1 MARFLIMCPPG
12 LILAFMAIASQRPL
26 VSVSPNNPVFDLPI
40 YVARDEGLFERAGVE
55 VRLQARY
62 SERNASDKDPFQ
74 RLKEALFE
82 QGKADVYNLCEWAGI
97 DRSERSAR
105 GAQVLALRPA
115 VAAQAIL
122 AMDQNIQEPRDLAGV
137 PIGINERTGSH
148 YTTLQSLEGALPRNE
163 IVVEHVGVPERR
175 YQALKEGTSRAVA
188 VMEPFISLGLKEGA
202 HLVDVTFYRGAEV
215 IAPSL
220 TPEQRNAYL
229 GAINE
234 AADRIM
240 ADFGKYKHYVTEQTG
255 GRLAPHEMSDH
266 FVRYTHYVVYDP
278 KRFSQVY
285 EWMRSWGLAT
295 GGADHASVVAS
306 L

>member
-1 MARFLIMCPPG
+1 MTTPVVNI
-12 LILAFMAIASQRPL
+12 
-26 VSVSPNNPVFDLPI
+26 SPNNPVFDLPI
-40 YVARDEGLFERAGVE
+40 YVARDEGLFERAGIE
-55 VRLQARY
+55 VRFQAKY
-62 SERNASDKDPFQ
+62 SERRPSDADPFQ

-97 DRSERSAR
+97 DRSEKSAR

-122 AMDQNIQEPRDLAGV
+122 SFDRAIQEPRDLAGV

-148 YTTLQSLEGALPRNE
+148 YTTLQSLEGVLARAE

-175 YQALKEGTSRAVA
+175 YQALKERASRAVA

-202 HLVDVTFYRGAEV
+202 HLVDLTYYRGAEV
-215 IAPSL
+215 IAPHL
-220 TPEQRNAYL
+220 TPEQRQAYL
-229 GAINE
+229 SAINQ

-240 ADFGKYKHYVTEQTG
+240 ADFGKYRHYVTEQTRG
-255 GRLAPHEMSDH
+255 ALAPQELSSY
-266 FVRYTHYVVYDP
+266 FVRYTHYMAYEP
-278 KRFSQVY
+278 KRFQQVY
-285 EWMRSWGLAT
+285 EWMRSWGLAS
-295 GGADHASVVAS
+295 GEADHARVVAS

>member
-1 MARFLIMCPPG
+1 MD
-12 LILAFMAIASQRPL
+12 RPL
-26 VSVSPNNPVFDLPI
+26 VSISPNNPIFDLPI
-40 YVARDEGLFERAGVE
+40 YVARDEGLFEKAGIE
-55 VRLQARY
+55 VRFGAKY
-62 SERNASDKDPFQ
+62 SQRNASDVDPFQ

-122 AMDQNIQEPRDLAGV
+122 SFDKSLQEPRDLAGV
-137 PIGINERTGSH
+137 PIGINDRTGSH
-148 YTTLQSLEGALPRNE
+148 YTTLQTLEGVLARRD

-175 YQALKEGTSRAVA
+175 YQALKERTSRAVA

-202 HLVDVTFYRGAEV
+202 HMVDVTFYRGAEV
-215 IAPSL
+215 IAPHLSA
-220 TPEQRNAYL
+220 EQRAAYL
-229 GAINE
+229 GAINA

-240 ADFGKYKHYVTEQTG
+240 ADFGRYKHYVTEQTKG
-255 GRLAPHEMSDH
+255 ALAPAEMSSY
-266 FVRYTHYVVYDP
+266 FARYTHYRVYEAT
-278 KRFSQVY
+278 RFQQVY
-285 EWMRSWGLAT
+285 EWMRSWGLAS
-295 GGADHASVVAS
+295 GDADHGRVVAS